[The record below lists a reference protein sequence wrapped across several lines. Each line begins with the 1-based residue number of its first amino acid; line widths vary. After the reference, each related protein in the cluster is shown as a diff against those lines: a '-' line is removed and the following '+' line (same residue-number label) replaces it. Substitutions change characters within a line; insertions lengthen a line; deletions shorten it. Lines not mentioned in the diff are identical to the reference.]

1 MAVADVDRHVLE
13 SLVRAVASSHSR
25 LDAFA
30 RAALRMRV
38 PGPRQVLSQGI
49 APDASLDELLAE
61 VRATPAARIAERAPA
76 RVSNAVP
83 ANAVADWWRALAR
96 VVALQGLTATDRTD
110 GLRLY
115 EVARLLSPVST
126 WPTEDARAY
135 AQLQWAAGDRE
146 RLRGDDDLLE
156 ALDAEDRDSILVDLE
171 ADAHGVGSAPWAHA
185 LARMLGP
192 VPAVTADSG
201 KGTWF
206 DGLRPV
212 EPPEPV
218 DGPLV
223 TVIMSAFRPG
233 PEILTS
239 VRSILDQ
246 SWTNVELIVVDDAS
260 GPEYAGILNHI
271 AQLDP
276 RVQILIQPEN
286 GGTYRARNH
295 ALTVARGEFITFQD
309 SDDWSHPER
318 IERQVRRM
326 LDKPDLPAV
335 MSRSIRC
342 TPDLELQLL
351 GHRTTRP
358 NVSSLMLRRSTVEAL
373 GSFDHVRKAADSEYE
388 LRITAHYGRRVPV
401 MSDLLAFVRL
411 DPDSL
416 SRSDFKPGWWHPA
429 RYAYRDSFR
438 HWHRAVARGAAPWL
452 AAEAEGRRFPAP
464 RAFLRADEH
473 GGVAGP
479 LDLLYVADWREVG
492 GIQSALVQ
500 HMREAAVRGSR
511 IGIMHLESIRAL
523 DCGSDAVCFE
533 ISELQHEGTVI
544 RVLPGDAVAV
554 RRLVLSDPGL
564 LTFPPAPMTAMH
576 VEEVTILASTPPMT
590 SSRDHRYAP
599 AAVTHAA
606 TAIWGADPSWTPIGR
621 SVRAALG
628 GIDGVRLSPHDFSFA
643 LPSHLASPR
652 TVTGDR
658 PIIGTAVGF
667 SEDDLP
673 AQVEKIFRVIP
684 DDDRIDVRLI
694 ATHGRASRVVSHI
707 PRHWLVFHPGE
718 TAERDLFRQVQFFI
732 LPADATEEIEV
743 VPRVIEAVS
752 TGALVIVPP
761 SFAEILGDAA
771 IYAAPEEA
779 LEAAKML
786 FMKPDE
792 YAAAVSRAQASL
804 RRRFSLPSADSG
816 DVCSTTDGTQR

>member
-201 KGTWF
+201 RGTWF

-212 EPPEPV
+212 ASPEPV

-260 GPEYAGILNHI
+260 GPEYAGILDHI

-318 IERQVRRM
+318 IERQVKRM
-326 LDKPDLPAV
+326 LDKPDLSAV

-351 GHRTTRP
+351 GYRTTRP

-388 LRITAHYGRRVPV
+388 LRIAAHYGRRVPV
-401 MSDLLAFVRL
+401 MPDLLAFVRL
-411 DPDSL
+411 DADSL

-438 HWHRAVARGAAPWL
+438 HWHRAVAHGAAPWL
-452 AAEAEGRRFPAP
+452 SAETKGRRFPAP
-464 RAFLRADEH
+464 RAFL
-473 GGVAGP
+473 GGTAHEGDTGP

-492 GIQSALVQ
+492 GIQSALLQ
-500 HMREAAVRGSR
+500 HIREAAVHGSR

-523 DCGSDAVCFE
+523 DCGSDAVCRE
-533 ISELQHEGTVI
+533 ISELQHDGTVV
-544 RVLPGDAVAV
+544 RVLPGDAVVV
-554 RRLVLSDPGL
+554 RRLVLGDPGL
-564 LTFPPAPMTAMH
+564 LTFPPAPMTEVR
-576 VEEVTILASTPPMT
+576 VEEVAIVAPTPPIT
-590 SSRDHRYAP
+590 SSGRHGYAP
-599 AAVTHAA
+599 MAITETARATWGVEPRWVPLGPRTRAV
-606 TAIWGADPSWTPIGR
+606 
-621 SVRAALG
+621 LN
-628 GIDGVRLSPHDFSFA
+628 GIDGIRVASNDFAFVW
-643 LPSHLASPR
+643 ASPLSTPR
-652 TVTGDR
+652 RPHGER
-658 PIIGTAVGF
+658 PIIGTVVAVG
-667 SEDDLP
+667 EDLP
-673 AQVEKIFRVIP
+673 PDPEEHVLAVLP
-684 DDDRIDVRLI
+684 DDDRFDVRLI
-694 ATHGRASRVVSHI
+694 APRRLLARRVTDL
-707 PRHWLVFHPGE
+707 PRHWLVYHADE
-718 TAERDLFRQVQFFI
+718 IAQRDLFHQVHFFI
-732 LPADATEEIEV
+732 PTAGGADEIQV
-743 VPRVIEAVS
+743 VSRVIDAVCA
-752 TGALVIVPP
+752 GAIAIVPP
-761 SFAEILGDAA
+761 AFADTLGEAA
-771 IYAAPEEA
+771 IYAAPEQT
-779 LEAAKML
+779 LEVVRML
-786 FMKPDE
+786 FAKPDE
-792 YAAAVSRAQASL
+792 YAAAASRAQAAL
-804 RRRFSLPSADSG
+804 RVRFPHSSTDTG
-816 DVCSTTDGTQR
+816 DVGAATNWVER